1 MAWQYSDPLNG
12 ALLAAQ
18 KNSQSDI
25 GLNSQFQPFYSSYE
39 PLVSR
44 YQPTTTT
51 IINRQPASI
60 NIFDDIDDFDLEV
73 ETDNILTSA
82 RYKVPNTIYKQP
94 SYIPSYF
101 SKASNDFD
109 SQGDT
114 YKNAIN
120 TRSLNLDS
128 PFKAKD
134 SPNPY
139 SSVFKPIPFDL
150 RSTPPSSFK
159 SDNSYPPS
167 VNSSDPNNHNSHHQ
181 RFVQY
186 QHRILQDKG
195 ESLSELENLKL
206 KQKQDRLQILNTMNN
221 NNNINQNKYQPSYQE
236 HHIKKQYSETSIP
249 STNADPLSN
258 SPTPPLRSHRK
269 SRLENKLENN
279 FAENNQKTNNSNF
292 YYKLN
297 DDVKVPRKYPTIKDK
312 YTTSDYKQ
320 YAQNFGFGQQF
331 LPFENETKQDKI
343 EKAKKRQE
351 YSRQIKEQNSL
362 RNSNN
367 NVKSRA
373 AVNNNPNVNN
383 NISNNKQISEF
394 DATRRNGNFKYT

>member
-18 KNSQSDI
+18 KNSQSEI
-25 GLNSQFQPFYSSYE
+25 GLNSQFQPFYSNYD
-39 PLVSR
+39 PLYSR
-44 YQPTTTT
+44 YQPTTTFLD
-51 IINRQPASI
+51 RQPASI
-60 NIFDDIDDFDLEV
+60 NIFDDIDDFELEV

-109 SQGDT
+109 SQGNN
-114 YKNAIN
+114 YKNAISN
-120 TRSLNLDS
+120 RSLNLES
-128 PFKAKD
+128 LNKD

-167 VNSSDPNNHNSHHQ
+167 INSSGPNNHNSHHQ

-186 QHRILQDKG
+186 QHRILQDKS
-195 ESLSELENLKL
+195 ESLSELENMKL
-206 KQKQDRLQILNTMNN
+206 KQKQDRLQLLDTINT
-221 NNNINQNKYQPSYQE
+221 NQNNYQPTYQE
-236 HHIKKQYSETSIP
+236 NHHHINKQYSETSIP
-249 STNADPLSN
+249 STNADPLS
-258 SPTPPLRSHRK
+258 PTPPLKSHRN
-269 SRLENKLENN
+269 SQRNNNNKLQNN
-279 FAENNQKTNNSNF
+279 FSDNNQKTNGSNF

-297 DDVKVPRKYPTIKDK
+297 DDKVNKKYHTIKDK
-312 YTTSDYKQ
+312 YTTNDYKQ
-320 YAQNFGFGQQF
+320 YAKNFGFGQQF

-351 YSRQIKEQNSL
+351 YSRQIKEQNSKNANAINL
-362 RNSNN
+362 KDSKANN
-367 NVKSRA
+367 AKRLW
-373 AVNNNPNVNN
+373 
-383 NISNNKQISEF
+383 
-394 DATRRNGNFKYT
+394 